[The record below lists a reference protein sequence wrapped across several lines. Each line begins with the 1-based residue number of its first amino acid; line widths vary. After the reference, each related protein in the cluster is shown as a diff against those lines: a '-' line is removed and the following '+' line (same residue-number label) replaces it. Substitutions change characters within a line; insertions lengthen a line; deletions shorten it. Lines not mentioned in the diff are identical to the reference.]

1 MVLNLELVGQGALL
15 DVVFDDFGDASQDDE
30 GLGELLGLDWRD
42 QVEVGCV
49 EADGQDWVHPRVQEG
64 VLKLVLDDESGAY
77 CLGGVLGNLVLAELV
92 CDLSEVSL
100 DLHQG

>member
-1 MVLNLELVGQGALL
+1 MVLDFQLVCQGALL

-30 GLGELLGLDWRD
+30 GLGELLSLDWRD
-42 QVEVGCV
+42 QVEVSCV
-49 EADGQDWVHPRVQEG
+49 KADSQNWVHPRVQEG